1 MPPNPRCSGYDQM
14 NRLYFGDNLQWLRN
28 RNEFPNES
36 VDLVYLDPP
45 FNSNADYNVLFRET
59 SGQVSQAQFHAF
71 TDTWSWADA
80 AETYHQFID
89 TCPNV
94 AVVEMMEAFHSFLK
108 NSPMMAYLAMMAPR
122 LVELH
127 RVLNETGSL
136 YLHCDPT
143 ASHYLKIIL
152 DEIFGARNF
161 RTEIIWKRSS
171 AHSDAAQGREQHG
184 RIHDT
189 LFFYTKSSDW
199 TWNHIFSEYDESYVE
214 SFYKFVEPETGR
226 RYRLGDITAPGGAS
240 PKKKNPYYE
249 FLGVKRYWR
258 YSRERMQELYEQGRI
273 IQSKPGAV
281 PAYKRYLDEM
291 EGVPLQDLWLDVK
304 PIGAQAQ
311 ERLGYPTQKPQA
323 LLERIISASSNPGHV
338 VLDPFCGCGTTIHAA
353 QKLGRK
359 WIGIDVT
366 YLAIN
371 LIKRRLRDA
380 FGEDIEFEEKGQPT
394 DLGGAKQLEENDKFQ
409 CQHWALSLVHA
420 RPLKEGEGKGADRGV
435 DGLLFIYDIGSRRDS
450 RAVSGDSPEISS
462 PKLETKDAVARGRT
476 TGQASR
482 PRSPDK
488 ELQRNDVH
496 REKIIVQIKG
506 GGTGAKD
513 IRDLLGTVEN
523 QKAIGGVLITLDKP
537 TKPMRDEAASAGRFE
552 SKLWQKDYPKIQIVT
567 IEGLLTGAERID
579 APSQINPFAMAARES
594 AAHKQTEML

>member
-1 MPPNPRCSGYDQM
+1 V
-14 NRLYFGDNLQWLRN
+14 NRLYFGDNLGWLRDT
-28 RNEFPNES
+28 REFPNAS

-59 SGQVSQAQFHAF
+59 SGEVSQAQFHAF

-80 AETYHQFID
+80 AETYHEFID
-89 TCPNV
+89 QCSNV

-127 RVLNETGSL
+127 RVLKETGSL

-143 ASHYLKIIL
+143 ASHYLRVL
-152 DEIFGARNF
+152 MDGIFDTRNF

-171 AHSDAAQGREQHG
+171 AHSDAAQGRTQHG

-189 LFFYTKSSDW
+189 LFFYTKGSDW
-199 TWNHIFSEYDESYVE
+199 TWSHIFTEYDQDYIDG
-214 SFYKFVEPETGR
+214 FYKFVEPETGR

-258 YSRERMQELYEQGRI
+258 YSKERMQELYEQGRI
-273 IQSKPGAV
+273 IQAKPGGV

-291 EGVPLQDLWLDVK
+291 KGIPLQDLWIDVK

-323 LLERIISASSNPGHV
+323 LLERIIESSSNPGDV

-353 QKLGRK
+353 QKLGRQ

-371 LIKRRLRDA
+371 LIKRRLKDA
-380 FGEDIEFEEKGQPT
+380 FGEEIEFVEKGQPT
-394 DLGGAKQLEENDKFQ
+394 DLGGAKQLAENDKFQ
-409 CQHWALSLVHA
+409 FQHWALSLIGA

-435 DGLLFIYDIGSRRDS
+435 DGLLYYYETERKDFPGRVREEPLSRS
-450 RAVSGDSPEISS
+450 EP
-462 PKLETKDAVARGRT
+462 
-476 TGQASR
+476 
-482 PRSPDK
+482 
-488 ELQRNDVH
+488 VH
-496 REKIIVQIKG
+496 REKIIVQVKG
-506 GGTGAKD
+506 GGVNRGDVAT
-513 IRDLLGTVEN
+513 LLGDVNN
-523 QKAIGGVLITLDKP
+523 QKAAGGVLITLEKP
-537 TKPMRDEAASAGRFE
+537 TKQMRTETADAGRYS
-552 SKLWQKDYPKIQIVT
+552 SKLWHDKDYPRIQILTV
-567 IEGLLTGAERID
+567 EGLLGGTERID
-579 APSQINPFAMAARES
+579 APPQLNPFAMAARE
-594 AAHKQTEML
+594 ATEHKQTEML